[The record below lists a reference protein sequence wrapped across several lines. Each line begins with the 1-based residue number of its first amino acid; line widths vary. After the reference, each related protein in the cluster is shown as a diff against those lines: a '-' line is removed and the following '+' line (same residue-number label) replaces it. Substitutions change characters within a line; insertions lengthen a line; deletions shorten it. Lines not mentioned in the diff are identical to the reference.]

1 MIIVNFPSLLSEDD
15 LHKTIED
22 MGYAVDNV
30 RCLSHSKGM
39 KLQEGKSLYAFVNMK
54 DASSAN
60 SFKKACDSKK
70 IVMTDPPPHDR
81 KWEVSADWAKSNGR
95 PSSHS
100 REAART
106 QRAALG
112 AAGSGAQA
120 KAASAK
126 NKAKSA
132 GAGADKAGADKAG
145 ADKAGAHKAGAHKAG
160 AGADKHDG
168 HPNRDLTA
176 TLTAT
181 LRPPDA
187 GD

>member
-1 MIIVNFPSLLSEDD
+1 LIIVNFPSLLSEDD

-81 KWEVSADWAKSNGR
+81 KWEVSADWAKSNRAADWAKSNGR

-126 NKAKSA
+126 NKA
-132 GAGADKAGADKAG
+132 
-145 ADKAGAHKAGAHKAG
+145 
-160 AGADKHDG
+160 DKHDG